1 MVKGA
6 VFHHLMTMTRPIIDH
21 VRAYNQIK
29 KSICDG
35 LLGPC
40 KNCGCIASSAYEG
53 TAEYSPKFLSYALY
67 CAFISVE
74 QIDIDI

>member
-1 MVKGA
+1 MWRVVKGA

-29 KSICDG
+29 KSIVH
-35 LLGPC
+35 

-53 TAEYSPKFLSYALY
+53 TAKYSPKFLSYAFY
-67 CAFISVE
+67 CAFISME